1 MATQRHCDLDEL
13 FGIIQLMFHPLS
25 GDLSEY
31 KDQDIENRLI
41 ELNKKYHAAARMGS
55 RDLLTQLSTFVTI
68 YREELA
74 KRHAQKLKQADG
86 DLGQL
91 INVD

>member
-1 MATQRHCDLDEL
+1 
-13 FGIIQLMFHPLS
+13 MFHPLC
-25 GDLSEY
+25 GDLSGF
-31 KDQDIENRLI
+31 KDQEIENRLI

-55 RDLLTQLSTFVTI
+55 KDLLTQLSTFVTI

-74 KRHAQKLKQADG
+74 MRHAQKLKQADG